1 MLGTISAA
9 WRFRHFVISS
19 VRSEFAGRFARSRL
33 GGLWMILNPL
43 AQAAVVAFVLSG
55 VLAAR
60 LPAVTNRYGYAL
72 YLMAGTLAW
81 SLFQETVM
89 RCLTVFTD
97 NGNLLKKLVF
107 PRICLPLVVSGVTIV
122 SNLLLALATLLAFLL
137 LAHWPGLEALWL
149 PVLLIVTLALAL
161 GLGLTV
167 GVINVFV
174 RDVGQVVPILLQF
187 MFWLTP
193 IVYVPSMV
201 PKEFLPLLQINPM
214 YTMVHAYQSVLVF
227 DRAPD
232 WAAVAGV
239 AALAA
244 LLLGFAMVLF
254 RRASAEM
261 VDVL

>member
-1 MLGTISAA
+1 MLGLMTAA
-9 WRFRHFVISS
+9 WRFRHFIASS
-19 VRSEFAGRFARSRL
+19 VRSEFAARFARSRL

-43 AQAAVVAFVLSG
+43 AQAAIVAFVLSG

-60 LPAVTNRYGYAL
+60 LPGVTNRFGYAL

-107 PRICLPLVVSGVTIV
+107 PRICLPLVVAGITGV
-122 SNLLLALATLLAFLL
+122 SNLLLAFATAIAFGLLGHL
-137 LAHWPGLEALWL
+137 PGPEALWL
-149 PVLLIVTLALAL
+149 PLLLVVTLAFAL
-161 GLGLTV
+161 GLGLTLGIV
-167 GVINVFV
+167 NVFV

-193 IVYVPSMV
+193 IIYIPAMV
-201 PKEFLPLLQINPM
+201 PPEYRTLLEWNPM
-214 YTMVHAYQSVLVF
+214 YPMVYAYQRVLVF
-227 DRAPD
+227 GQPPE
-232 WAAVAGV
+232 WGQVGGV
-239 AALAA
+239 ALAA
-244 LLLGFAMVLF
+244 VLLLGFALFLF